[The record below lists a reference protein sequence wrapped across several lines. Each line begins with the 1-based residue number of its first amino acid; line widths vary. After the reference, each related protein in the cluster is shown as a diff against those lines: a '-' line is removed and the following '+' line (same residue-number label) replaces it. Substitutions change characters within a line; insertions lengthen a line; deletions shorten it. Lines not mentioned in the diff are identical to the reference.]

1 MILYQV
7 RTTFLGA
14 GSPSH
19 FYFDTIGKAEAFLD
33 NCINGEIKKVSIVPD
48 GCFAFNT
55 LNYSDGCSLDDL
67 CYGRFG
73 LFNLVEIN

>member
-19 FYFDTIGKAEAFLD
+19 FYFDTIGKAEAYLD
-33 NCINGEIKKVSIVPD
+33 NCINGEIVKLSIAPF
-48 GCFAFNT
+48 GRLKS
-55 LNYSDGCSLDDL
+55 LNYWDGCSLDDL
-67 CYGRFG
+67 CYGNFD
-73 LFNLVEIN
+73 NINVIEVD